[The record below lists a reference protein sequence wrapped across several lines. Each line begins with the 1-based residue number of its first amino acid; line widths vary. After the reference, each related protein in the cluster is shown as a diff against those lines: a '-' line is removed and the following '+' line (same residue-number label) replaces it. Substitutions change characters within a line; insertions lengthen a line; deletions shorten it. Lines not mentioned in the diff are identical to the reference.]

1 MKTIENMIRPELFQY
16 VVNNIWPEY
25 EQNDGAHDIEH
36 VNAVLSR
43 ALELN
48 ESLSLHQDAEEIFV
62 AVSYHDVRCHIN
74 REMHET
80 LSAEYFMKDDNMHR
94 YFSPERIQVIHDAI
108 KDHRASSANDP
119 RNELGKLL
127 SSADRPI
134 FIAQMLRRHWKHH
147 FLPNV
152 SSLDTMA
159 EQCLAH
165 CKRKFGKEGYACN
178 KVYFDDGKYAQFLK
192 DMQDLTSNTNTF
204 KAKYREVNLAD
215 ILKETET
222 NSLFVKELRLLLT
235 QSCNYDC
242 VFCHQE
248 GVHNLQSCLLKLD
261 DYLFLYDTCE
271 QHFGWTTV
279 TLSGGEPLLYPHFDE
294 LVSELAKRKCRIAVV
309 TNGEFIDKHIEAI
322 KLLKRINISVPS
334 FNDAKYHSLVRKT
347 DKLKKVLR
355 NIELVRENAPKIGC
369 RVNMVLSGDSR
380 ADWLKAVDFVN
391 QHGCGI
397 KFIELWSDD
406 PSKKATISDAVEVLT
421 EAGAVSGSVLDD
433 RRVLMKSNPEL
444 KKENILLTRFICDH
458 ARRSSEPGQAC
469 REMLDMFITP
479 SGNVNTCAVTSAQ
492 ESILDSIRNRD
503 GDALAKR
510 IREINSRIGNG
521 CPISLM

>member
-1 MKTIENMIRPELFQY
+1 MKTIGDMIRPELFLY
-16 VVNNIWPEY
+16 IVNNIWPEY
-25 EQNDGAHDIEH
+25 GQNDGAHDIEH

-62 AVSYHDVRCHIN
+62 AVSYHDVRCHVN

-80 LSAEYFMKDDNMHR
+80 LSAEYFMEDNNMHR
-94 YFSPERIQVIHDAI
+94 YFSPGRIQVIHDAI

-134 FIAQMLRRHWKHH
+134 FVEQMLRRHWKHH

-192 DMQDLTSNTNTF
+192 DMQDLTGNTNAF

-235 QSCNYDC
+235 QSCNYNC

-248 GVHNLQSCLLKLD
+248 GVHNLQPSLLTLD

-334 FNDAKYHSLVRKT
+334 FDDTKYHSLVRKT
-347 DKLKKVLR
+347 DKLKKVLK

-369 RVNMVLSGDSR
+369 RVNMVLSGDSQV
-380 ADWLKAVDFVN
+380 DWLKAVDFVN

-458 ARRSSEPGQAC
+458 ARKSSEPGKAC
-469 REMLDMFITP
+469 HEMLDMFITP
-479 SGNVNTCAVTSAQ
+479 SGNVNTCAATSTQ
-492 ESILDSIRNRD
+492 ESILDSIKNRD
-503 GDALAKR
+503 GDALAKQ